1 MTTFNVTDLVNKAC
15 KKSGLGPYENT
26 SYREGLEVLIREINA
41 CEATTEVTFEK
52 LEPIIIETLV
62 NRFRVED
69 YVGKHPGVL
78 DQPIEKPIFLF
89 GIPRTGT
96 TISNHLL
103 GTDKTRRSLLNW
115 EVLDSVPPP
124 TTETLYTDPRCANK
138 RKQQEAMLAA
148 NPDVVIPHWEY
159 ADDPT
164 ECTFILAQDFK
175 AMSWEARLPMPG
187 YSKWV
192 LECDMTSAYEY
203 HKKLLQVLQSTAP
216 GIWNLKMPSHSV
228 YVSTLLKVYPDARL
242 IWTHRDP
249 YKTFAS
255 SCSLNK
261 FSQAV
266 TGVDPDP
273 LYIGN
278 NAARRLG
285 AHLNGAMA
293 AKDKLGDNVIYD
305 LHYAD
310 MMRDPIAEM
319 RKLYAWLGDE
329 FTAEVETGMQ
339 QWLDDH
345 PKGKHGDHTYSL
357 EEYGLS
363 VDKLK
368 PVFGEYVERFN
379 VKTAS

>member
-1 MTTFNVTDLVNKAC
+1 MTKFNADDLVDKAW
-15 KKSGLGPYENT
+15 KKSGLGPYENA
-26 SYREGLEVLIREINA
+26 SYREGLDVLIREINA
-41 CEATTEVTFEK
+41 CEATTDTTFEK
-52 LEPIIIETLV
+52 LEPLIIETLI

-69 YVGKHPGVL
+69 YVEKHPEVL
-78 DQPIEKPIFLF
+78 EKPIEKPIFLF

-115 EVLDSVPPP
+115 EVLDSIPPP
-124 TTETLYTDPRCANK
+124 TTETLYSDPRCVSK
-138 RKQQEAMLAA
+138 REQQEAMLAA

-175 AMSWEARLPMPG
+175 SMSWEARLPMPG
-187 YSKWV
+187 YSKWL

-203 HKKLLQVLQSTAP
+203 HKKLLQVLQSKAP

-228 YVSTLLKVYPDARL
+228 WVTTLLKVYPDARL

-261 FSQAV
+261 FSQNA
-266 TGVDPDP
+266 TGAIPDP
-273 LYIGN
+273 IYIGQ
-278 NAARRLG
+278 NATRRLA

-293 AKDKLGDNVIYD
+293 AKDALGDEVIYD
-305 LHYAD
+305 LRYAD
-310 MMRDPIAEM
+310 MMKQPIEEM
-319 RKLYAWLGDE
+319 RNLYGWLGEE
-329 FTAEVETGMQ
+329 FTSEIETGMQ
-339 QWLDDH
+339 KWLDGH
-345 PKGKHGDHTYSL
+345 PKGKHGAHTYSL

-363 VDKLK
+363 VEALK
-368 PVFGEYVERFN
+368 PAFGEYVKRFN
-379 VKTAS
+379 LKTTS

>member
-1 MTTFNVTDLVNKAC
+1 MTKFNADDLVDKAC
-15 KKSGLGPYENT
+15 KKSGLGPYENA
-26 SYREGLEVLIREINA
+26 SYREGLDVLIREINA
-41 CEATTEVTFEK
+41 CEATTDTTFEK
-52 LEPIIIETLV
+52 LEPLIIETLV

-69 YVGKHPGVL
+69 YVEKHPEVL
-78 DQPIEKPIFLF
+78 EKPIEKPIFLF

-124 TTETLYTDPRCANK
+124 TTETLYSDPRCVSK

-175 AMSWEARLPMPG
+175 SMSWEARLPMPG
-187 YSKWV
+187 YSKWL

-203 HKKLLQVLQSTAP
+203 HKKLLQVLQSKAP

-228 YVSTLLKVYPDARL
+228 WVTTLLKVYPDARL

-261 FSQAV
+261 FSQNA
-266 TGVDPDP
+266 TGAIPDP
-273 LYIGN
+273 IYIGQ
-278 NAARRLG
+278 NATHRLA
-285 AHLNGAMA
+285 AHLYGAMA
-293 AKDKLGDNVIYD
+293 AKDALGDDVIYD
-305 LHYAD
+305 LRYAD
-310 MMRDPIAEM
+310 MMKQPIEEM
-319 RKLYAWLGDE
+319 RNLYGWLGEE
-329 FTAEVETGMQ
+329 FTSEIETGMQ
-339 QWLDDH
+339 KWLDDH
-345 PKGKHGDHTYSL
+345 PKGKHGAHTYSL

-363 VDKLK
+363 VEALK
-368 PVFGEYVERFN
+368 PAFGEYVERFKL
-379 VKTAS
+379 KTAS

>member
-1 MTTFNVTDLVNKAC
+1 MTKFELTDLVSKAC
-15 KKSGLGPYENT
+15 EKSGLGPYENA

-41 CEATTEVTFEK
+41 CKAATEKTFEK
-52 LEPIIIETLV
+52 LEPLIIETLV

-69 YVGKHPGVL
+69 YVERHPEVL
-78 DQPIEKPIFLF
+78 QQPVEKPIFLF

-103 GTDKTRRSLLNW
+103 GTDKSRRSLLNW

-124 TTETLYTDPRCANK
+124 TTETLYSDPRCINK

-175 AMSWEARLPMPG
+175 SMSWEARLPMPG
-187 YSKWV
+187 YSKWL

-203 HKKLLQVLQSTAP
+203 HKKLLQVLQSQAP

-228 YVSTLLKVYPDARL
+228 FASTLLKVYPDARL

-261 FSQAV
+261 FSQNA
-266 TGVDPDP
+266 TGANPDP
-273 LYIGN
+273 IYIGQ
-278 NAARRLG
+278 NALKRLG

-293 AKDKLGDNVIYD
+293 AKDELGDNVIYD
-305 LHYAD
+305 LHYAN
-310 MMRDPIAEM
+310 MMKEPIPEM
-319 RKLYAWLGDE
+319 RKLYAWLGEE
-329 FTAEVETGMQ
+329 FTPEIEAGMQ
-339 QWLDDH
+339 KWLDDH

-363 VDKLK
+363 VEDLK
-368 PVFGEYVERFN
+368 PVFGQYVERFN
-379 VKTAS
+379 VKVAS